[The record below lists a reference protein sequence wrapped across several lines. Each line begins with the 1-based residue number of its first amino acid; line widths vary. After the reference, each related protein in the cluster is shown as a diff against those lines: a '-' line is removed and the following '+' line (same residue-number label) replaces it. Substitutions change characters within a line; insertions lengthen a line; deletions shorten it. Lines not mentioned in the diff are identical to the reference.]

1 MPLWASAGRGK
12 WKDVLAD
19 SMSLEWKN
27 LKVAGSMP
35 VATLS
40 SGLMNDVLMLFV
52 SIHSPHSFRLPS
64 HLLVTRLISQSA
76 FSHVWSSHLFLYRL
90 QCHFRSSSPPP
101 LSSWQLFKHHAKG
114 SDSHPIKDLP
124 LVGGWPNIWFEN
136 KDADLWGMGCGGN
149 DSGRVLWT
157 MIEDWKGFGMTP
169 GNAGSATLPRK
180 DHGPPSKT
188 AARRVQCIPVVRW
201 FYI

>member
-1 MPLWASAGRGK
+1 MSFPVVFSSPSLF
-12 WKDVLAD
+12 LATIQTPRKGIRLT
-19 SMSLEWKN
+19 SNQGL
-27 LKVAGSMP
+27 
-35 VATLS
+35 TS
-40 SGLMNDVLMLFV
+40 SG
-52 SIHSPHSFRLPS
+52 RL
-64 HLLVTRLISQSA
+64 TK
-76 FSHVWSSHLFLYRL
+76 Y
-90 QCHFRSSSPPP
+90 
-101 LSSWQLFKHHAKG
+101 
-114 SDSHPIKDLP
+114 
-124 LVGGWPNIWFEN
+124 WFEN

-180 DHGPPSKT
+180 GHGPPSKT